1 LGGGAGNGI
10 GTPGMAGIGTL
21 GMAGMGGSVTLGMG
35 GKAAP
40 GTVGTAGMVTAGTV
54 GTAGIG
60 GTVTAGTA
68 EASVVLSARRR
79 AAWQVMLPS
88 TSMSAMTRALV
99 GRLEVDDAIAVLS

>member
-1 LGGGAGNGI
+1 
-10 GTPGMAGIGTL
+10 
-21 GMAGMGGSVTLGMG
+21 VT
-35 GKAAP
+35 
-40 GTVGTAGMVTAGTV
+40 T